1 MAIGLTARQAKFPG
15 LFQAGKAVSGL
26 VLALALAA
34 CTTVE
39 GTNALTDVGTFERE
53 VMSSTA
59 RGVGLIPGEAPK
71 EDLTKPRAPLVLPG
85 SAQTLP
91 PPSSATAMAQLPAN
105 SDTVQIDTTN
115 LSEADIQRLRNAKV
129 VDLRSVSGRPLTDA
143 EARALTARMQRANM
157 SVSVNTERPLYLP
170 PEEYFTR
177 VGDADLVCAVGNGE
191 IVSINDPKCPE
202 SVRKAIRASQAP
214 KLNTSG
220 TPGSLSGGAGANL
233 SESEISN
240 Q

>member
-1 MAIGLTARQAKFPG
+1 MAIGLTTRQAKFPG
-15 LFQAGKAVSGL
+15 LFQAGRAAGGL

-85 SAQTLP
+85 SVQTLP
-91 PPSSATAMAQLPAN
+91 APAAATARAQLPAN
-105 SDTVQIDTTN
+105 SDTVQINTAN

-129 VDLRSVSGRPLTDA
+129 VDLRSTSGRPLTDA

-157 SVSVNTERPLYLP
+157 SVTVNTDRPLYLP

-177 VGDADLVCAVGNGE
+177 VGDADMVCAVGNGE
-191 IVSINDPKCPE
+191 IVSINDPKCPA
-202 SVRKAIRASQAP
+202 SVRNAIRASMAP
-214 KLNTSG
+214 KLNPNG
-220 TPGSLSGGAGANL
+220 TAGSLSGGANANL
-233 SESEISN
+233 GQSEISN

>member
-1 MAIGLTARQAKFPG
+1 MKMGLSGHQSALKGFSFACKG
-15 LFQAGKAVSGL
+15 AVGL
-26 VLALALAA
+26 VLAMALAA

-71 EDLTKPRAPLVLPG
+71 EDLTQARAPLVLPASG
-85 SAQTLP
+85 QTLP
-91 PPSSATAMAQLPAN
+91 PPSREAAAAQLPVN
-105 SDTVQIDTTN
+105 SDTVQVDTTS
-115 LSEADIQRLRNAKV
+115 LSQADIQRLRNAKV
-129 VDLRSVSGRPLTDA
+129 VDLRSTSGRPLTEA
-143 EARALTARMQRANM
+143 EARSLTARMQRANM
-157 SVSVNTERPLYLP
+157 SVSVNTDRPLYLP

-177 VGDADLVCAVGNGE
+177 VGDSDMVCSIGNGQ

-202 SVRKAIRASQAP
+202 SVRKAIRASMAP
-214 KLNTSG
+214 KLNDAGST
-220 TPGSLSGGAGANL
+220 GSLSGGSRANL
-233 SESEISN
+233 SETEISN

>member
-1 MAIGLTARQAKFPG
+1 MAIGLTAEQAKLSG
-15 LFQAGKAVSGL
+15 LFGAGKAVGGIL
-26 VLALALAA
+26 LAMALAA

-59 RGVGLIPGEAPK
+59 RGVGLIPGEKPK

-91 PPSSATAMAQLPAN
+91 PPSTTTAKAQLPAN
-105 SDTVQIDTTN
+105 SDTVQINTAN

-157 SVSVNTERPLYLP
+157 SVTVNTDRPLYLP

-177 VGDADLVCAVGNGE
+177 VGDAEMVCAVGNGE
-191 IVSINDPKCPE
+191 IVSINDPKCPAK
-202 SVRKAIRASQAP
+202 VRNAIRAAQAP
-214 KLNTSG
+214 KLNNAG
-220 TPGSLSGGAGANL
+220 TPGSLSSGVGAGLTNDDTTL
-233 SESEISN
+233 D
-240 Q
+240 

>member
-1 MAIGLTARQAKFPG
+1 MAIGLTAWQAKHSG
-15 LFQAGKAVSGL
+15 LFGAGKAAAGL
-26 VLALALAA
+26 MLVLALAA

-85 SAQTLP
+85 SAQSLP
-91 PPSSATAMAQLPAN
+91 PPASATATARLPAN
-105 SDTVQIDTTN
+105 SDTVQLDTTS
-115 LSEADIQRLRNAKV
+115 LSEADVQRLRNAKV
-129 VDLRSVSGRPLTDA
+129 VDMRSVSGRPLTEA

-157 SVSVNTERPLYLP
+157 SVTVNNQRPLYLP

-191 IVSINDPKCPE
+191 IVSINDPKCPA
-202 SVRKAIRASQAP
+202 SVRNAIRAAQAP
-214 KLNTSG
+214 KLNNTG
-220 TPGSLSGGAGANL
+220 PGGSLSSGVGAGLTA
-233 SESEISN
+233 SETTLD
-240 Q
+240 

>member
-1 MAIGLTARQAKFPG
+1 MAFGLTTRQATFSG
-15 LFQAGKAVSGL
+15 WSGAGKAVSGL
-26 VLALALAA
+26 LLALALAA

-71 EDLTKPRAPLVLPG
+71 EDLTKPRAPLVLPA
-85 SAQTLP
+85 SAQALP
-91 PPSSATAMAQLPAN
+91 SPSSTAAVAQLPAN

-129 VDLRSVSGRPLTDA
+129 VDLRSVSGRPLTEA

-157 SVSVNTERPLYLP
+157 SVSVNTDRPLYMP

-177 VGDADLVCAVGNGE
+177 VGDSEMVCSIGNGQ

-202 SVRKAIRASQAP
+202 SVRKAIRAAMAP
-214 KLNTSG
+214 KLSTSDSPG
-220 TPGSLSGGAGANL
+220 MLGGSLT
-233 SESEISN
+233 ESQITN
-240 Q
+240 R

>member
-1 MAIGLTARQAKFPG
+1 MKMGLSGHQAALREFSF
-15 LFQAGKAVSGL
+15 LGKAAVGL
-26 VLALALAA
+26 VLALTLAA

-91 PPSSATAMAQLPAN
+91 PPSARTAKAQLPAN
-105 SDTVQIDTTN
+105 SDTVQINTTN

-157 SVSVNTERPLYLP
+157 SVTVNTDRPLYLP

-177 VGDADLVCAVGNGE
+177 VGDADMVCAAGNGE
-191 IVSINDPKCPE
+191 IVSINDPKCPT
-202 SVRKAIRASQAP
+202 SVRNAIRAAQAP
-214 KLNTSG
+214 KLNNAG

-233 SESEISN
+233 RASEISN
-240 Q
+240 D